1 MLAKRLTTSEEVH
14 KAEVLSKAV
23 AICTVPNVEESVSG
37 KVPIATSSSKEQND
51 WKSIASYAAAG
62 KDLVRVFN
70 QVACCTIVPSSVHA
84 LAIAVRQKQ
93 GVCSIVLCTE
103 KIADSVDKGH

>member
-1 MLAKRLTTSEEVH
+1 MNLTYRPKNIRESINYEIDSSENMLAKRLTTSEEVH

-51 WKSIASYAAAG
+51 
-62 KDLVRVFN
+62 
-70 QVACCTIVPSSVHA
+70 
-84 LAIAVRQKQ
+84 
-93 GVCSIVLCTE
+93 
-103 KIADSVDKGH
+103 